1 MTELEKV
8 CRELLRKNVSL
19 VEDFCE
25 CAIYAPAKDI
35 EKSGILDDPGFPTGF
50 KKISKNYGNKKNFAN
65 LVHRELKKITLEEVM
80 MRNPSLIKIV
90 QLSRLFMKSNKQ
102 EKEDIKTVVADLMQT
117 DALYIAI
124 CERKNLKK
132 WNLELSI
139 EEEDKEILRR
149 VKFYLLASKET
160 GKKRE

>member
-1 MTELEKV
+1 MTESEKA

-35 EKSGILDDPGFPTGF
+35 ENSEILDDPGFPTEF
-50 KKISKNYGNKKNFAN
+50 KKVARNYGNKKNFAR

-80 MRNPSLIKIV
+80 MQNPSLIKIV
-90 QLSRLFMKSNKQ
+90 QLSRLFMKANKQ
-102 EKEDIKTVVADLMQT
+102 EMEDVKTLVAELMQT
-117 DALYIAI
+117 DALYVAI
-124 CERKNLKK
+124 CERKNLNK
-132 WNLELSI
+132 WDLDLTI
-139 EEEDKEILRR
+139 QEEDKEILRR
-149 VKFYLLASKET
+149 VKFYLASKET

>member
-1 MTELEKV
+1 MTEIEKI

-25 CAIYAPAKDI
+25 CAIYASAGDI
-35 EKSGILDDPGFPTGF
+35 TKSKILDDPGFPTGF
-50 KKISKNYGNKKNFAN
+50 KKISEKYGNKKNFVN

-80 MRNPSLIKIV
+80 MRNPSLVKII
-90 QLSRLFMKSNKQ
+90 QLSRLFIKSKKQ
-102 EKEDIKTVVADLMQT
+102 EMEDIKTVVADLMET

-124 CERKNLKK
+124 CERNNFKK
-132 WNLELSI
+132 LNLELTI
-139 EEEDKEILRR
+139 KAEDEEILRR
-149 VKFYLLASKET
+149 VKFYLQASKKT